1 VLFLHYDGSVEWQ
14 LLYELLSLATLVH
27 SYWLVTNGVANL
39 LVTSILPLGWLR
51 KLLWLQST
59 WNLVANCIKN
69 GGEWPPQS
77 KYTPTNGIINWNGI
91 IMNGKF
97 IVNVIIILIWVHLQ
111 IYCEYECEYEL
122 EYCIGICEWWFM
134 IWYWMWN
141 GILKVKIESEQW
153 MYKWHCTSI
162 ELELWIWNWN
172 WKMWWGCPQSGQCK
186 HCRLL
191 SLV

>member
-111 IYCEYECEYEL
+111 IYCEYECECVYEL
-122 EYCIGICEWWFM
+122 EYWIRIVNM
-134 IWYWMWN
+134 
-141 GILKVKIESEQW
+141 
-153 MYKWHCTSI
+153 
-162 ELELWIWNWN
+162 EL
-172 WKMWWGCPQSGQCK
+172 KMWWDVHKVDNVNIVDCWVLFKRGKYVAKATEPFQDFSQSPTT
-186 HCRLL
+186 
-191 SLV
+191 